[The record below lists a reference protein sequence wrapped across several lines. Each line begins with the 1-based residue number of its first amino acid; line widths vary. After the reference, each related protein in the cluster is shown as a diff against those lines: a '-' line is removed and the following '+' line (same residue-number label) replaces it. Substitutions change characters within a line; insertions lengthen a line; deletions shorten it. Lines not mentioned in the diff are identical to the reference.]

1 MTDIIIHPGVS
12 RYFVLGRIRVFISS
26 LACDKTWHIQINEW
40 KGTRSQQQNRAL
52 WGLAYATILKEGGE
66 AMAGWD
72 AEDLHEYFLGE
83 KWGWEV
89 AELFGKKRQRPIR
102 RSSKLN
108 KQEFAEFFDF
118 VQRKA
123 AEFGVFIPDPDPMR
137 KYHES

>member
-1 MTDIIIHPGVS
+1 MTDIILHPGVT
-12 RYFVLGRIRVFISS
+12 RDAVLGRIQGFISALS
-26 LACDKTWHIQINEW
+26 PDKAWHICVKEW

-52 WGLAYATILKEGGE
+52 WGLAYATILKEPV
-66 AMAGWD
+66 MAGWD

-83 KWGWEV
+83 KYGWEV

-123 AEFGVFIPDPDPMR
+123 AEFGVFIPDPDPMWNL
-137 KYHES
+137 K